1 VLDDLFG
8 NEESEAERE
17 LAPSV
22 DIPDESDADPQL
34 QRQFWLLVVV
44 FNVALMAGSVGAM
57 LAVFRSQWD
66 TGGSLVA
73 ASVILT
79 AYGYYKYR
87 AYAGEE

>member
-1 VLDDLFG
+1 
-8 NEESEAERE
+8 
-17 LAPSV
+17 
-22 DIPDESDADPQL
+22 
-34 QRQFWLLVVV
+34 
-44 FNVALMAGSVGAM
+44 MAGSVGAM